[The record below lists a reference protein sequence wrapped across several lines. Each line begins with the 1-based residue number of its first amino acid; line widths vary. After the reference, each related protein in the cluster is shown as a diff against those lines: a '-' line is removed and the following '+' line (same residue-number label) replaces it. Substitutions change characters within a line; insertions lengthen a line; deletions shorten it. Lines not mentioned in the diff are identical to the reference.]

1 MQGEDEEETVPRQPR
16 VINSKFLGGVKG
28 RAVLEMEEGD
38 SSMDLEASAESP
50 EASAESIGDELV
62 AVVSKSG
69 AGGGGGRGGGG
80 SFTAP
85 RVPSS
90 WKENEPAAGTGSG
103 SSSWSMAK
111 PRAAPAGPPPAS
123 MAAAALK
130 KPAPAGRPPASLL
143 AAAASSSSS
152 SSSSS
157 AAAGAE
163 RQAARSSGGD
173 DSDVDELDAE
183 RSAAIAPGGDGDG
196 KEQDEDKDED
206 EDEDDEE
213 EEGDDVIRRPI
224 VHNGAALGI
233 AAAATAAGAALSPF
247 EAYAAEKRASGITL
261 ARRSGYYDDDDENG
275 AQPPIGAKKTA
286 FASSSSSSSYSS
298 PYPFV
303 LVAHDRGLKNCEH
316 VQCTIY
322 RDRSTVHTKLYPEY
336 QLVLDATKK
345 PLLLARKMSLNMTSN
360 YHVFDLTRG
369 VAGSKLSKKSGNY
382 LGKLRAQNS
391 ARTEYV
397 LVTNSTGRE
406 EVGGIIFERLTLLD
420 QLKAGSQPRKMTV
433 LVPALDANN
442 LPIPTRPAA
451 GDESVASM
459 LKAPQEGNGKGMF
472 VLESKMPVFENGNYR
487 LNFKGRVNLP
497 SVKNFQLVSPAD
509 ISDVICQFGKVN
521 DDKFHLDFKAPLNA
535 FQAFSLALTQF
546 NL

>member
-1 MQGEDEEETVPRQPR
+1 M
-16 VINSKFLGGVKG
+16 
-28 RAVLEMEEGD
+28 
-38 SSMDLEASAESP
+38 
-50 EASAESIGDELV
+50 
-62 AVVSKSG
+62 
-69 AGGGGGRGGGG
+69 
-80 SFTAP
+80 
-85 RVPSS
+85 
-90 WKENEPAAGTGSG
+90 
-103 SSSWSMAK
+103 
-111 PRAAPAGPPPAS
+111 
-123 MAAAALK
+123 
-130 KPAPAGRPPASLL
+130 
-143 AAAASSSSS
+143 
-152 SSSSS
+152 
-157 AAAGAE
+157 
-163 RQAARSSGGD
+163 
-173 DSDVDELDAE
+173 DELDAE

-224 VHNGAALGI
+224 VRNGAALGI

-275 AQPPIGAKKTA
+275 APPPIGAKKTA
-286 FASSSSSSSYSS
+286 FASSSSSSSSYSS
-298 PYPFV
+298 PFPFV